1 MLQNIFL
8 VLYAIL
14 PVRVRSVALVGIIAS
29 FLIEAMFGLAGYLTS
44 NIRNVDFFKLSY
56 NPDLNETGRFQS
68 TVYFAV
74 YSIYGYGKA
83 IFEEYLRK
91 EMKRPIIGP
100 SIMGYGLQLHYHI
113 TDVERSQVDLKHMIV
128 LSPIELERYP
138 KDKVQYFNYMKEWD
152 LK

>member
-1 MLQNIFL
+1 MKEVKKTITVF
-8 VLYAIL
+8 
-14 PVRVRSVALVGIIAS
+14 
-29 FLIEAMFGLAGYLTS
+29 EAEDGTCFDKKENCERYEDQL
-44 NIRNVDFFKLSY
+44 RNVDFFKLSY